1 MYRPRL
7 FTLGLLTL
15 GACGESPT
23 EPETS
28 VDLAVA
34 TPSLAVASNT
44 WTSKAA
50 YPSIFGANGVSAGVL
65 PDAAGQH
72 LVYTL
77 GGTDN
82 EGGSGVS
89 PQVYNPATNTWASKG
104 PEPRIYVFNTN
115 GVGRIG
121 NNLYFSGGEKF
132 AGGGFTSM
140 YAELWAYNPVT
151 NRLVQKA
158 APPKA
163 TAQGV
168 TGVINGMLYVL
179 PGACAGDFY
188 PDPRY
193 CETESFRRL
202 FRYNPAT
209 NRWATK
215 PSAPNYHREGA
226 GGVIN
231 GKFYVA
237 GGVGSVR
244 ALDRYDPATETW
256 KTLAPLPVGGRARG
270 AVLQG
275 KLFVIVEELVSGG
288 AETKLHAFSYN
299 TATNVWTAKAAPKFR
314 HDAVVAVTVGG
325 RPSLLAIGGLQW
337 TPTGAQPTVSE
348 LYTP

>member
-1 MYRPRL
+1 MYRHKSL
-7 FTLGLLTL
+7 VFGLLTL

-23 EPETS
+23 EPEA
-28 VDLAVA
+28 VDPAA
-34 TPSLAVASNT
+34 AAPSLAVASNS
-44 WTSKAA
+44 WTSRAA
-50 YPSIFGANGVSAGVL
+50 YPSMFGAIGTSAGVL
-65 PDAAGQH
+65 PNAAGQSI
-72 LVYTL
+72 VYAL
-77 GGTDN
+77 GGTDG
-82 EGGSGVS
+82 EGGSGVAIRA
-89 PQVYNPATNTWASKG
+89 YNVATNTWTSKG

-168 TGVINGMLYVL
+168 TGVIGGMLYVL
-179 PGACAGDFY
+179 PGACSGDLY
-188 PDPRY
+188 PDPKY
-193 CETESFRRL
+193 CETESFRGL

-209 NRWATK
+209 NRWVTK
-215 PSAPNYHREGA
+215 RSAPHYHREGV

-237 GGVGSVR
+237 GGVNNVR
-244 ALDRYDPATETW
+244 ALDRYDPATNTW
-256 KTLAPLPVGGRARG
+256 RTLAPLPVGGRARG

-288 AETKLHAFSYN
+288 AETKLHAYSYN
-299 TATNVWTAKAAPKFR
+299 PATNRWSSKAPPKFR
-314 HDAVVAVTVGG
+314 HDAVVAVRVNG
-325 RPSLLAIGGLQW
+325 RASLLAIGGLDY
-337 TPTGAQPTVSE
+337 TTTGPTARVSE